1 LLITLLPLLPLP
13 LPLLPSPLQP
23 HLPLP
28 SIKLLPRLL
37 QLPIH
42 LQQLLHPPQHLGALP
57 DRKQE
62 IINLHLLAPRV
73 VRRVRSDV
81 ACLDDEVGDDLIE
94 DTDGFGEGDLVVAEG
109 VEEGFHCDEGML
121 AEVEGRGVDWE
132 VSSVLSPGKLSCPL
146 WRAARARGSVI
157 LRLLVLASTSSTSKA
172 GS

>member
-1 LLITLLPLLPLP
+1 MIFDTRDNQGYHPRNATSPTPSLCPCPNIGDPNPHPPPPITLLPLLPLP

-23 HLPLP
+23 HLPLR

-62 IINLHLLAPRV
+62 IIDLHLLTPRV

-81 ACLDDEVGDDLIE
+81 ARLDDEVGDDLIE
-94 DTDGFGEGDLVVAEG
+94 DTDGFGEGGFVVAEG

-121 AEVEGRGVDWE
+121 AQVEGR
-132 VSSVLSPGKLSCPL
+132 
-146 WRAARARGSVI
+146 
-157 LRLLVLASTSSTSKA
+157 
-172 GS
+172 